1 MSTTEGGGNIITDG
15 LLLCLDAAN
24 TKSYVSGSTTWNDM
38 SRSGI
43 NGTLVNS
50 PTFSSTNNG
59 GIVFDGID
67 DYVSTTQSLTNPSFS
82 YEVFLKPTNVSK
94 DQMYIGNELLQALYT
109 RISNSRAF
117 LSIRTNVA
125 QRTLNHPQ
133 LLVDNSI
140 YHIVS
145 IYNGVQL
152 KIYVNNVLAVGS
164 VINETLLTPWG
175 TNSIGRWINTDT
187 RNFVGTI
194 YLVRLYNRELSAT
207 EVLQNYN
214 ATKTRFGL

>member
-1 MSTTEGGGNIITDG
+1 MAFNFSPKVVTDG
-15 LLLCLDAAN
+15 LVLYLDAAN
-24 TKSYVSGSTTWNDM
+24 TKSYVSGSTTWNDV

-43 NGTLVNS
+43 NGTLVNG
-50 PTFSSTNNG
+50 PTFSSENG
-59 GIVFDGID
+59 GGIIFDGID
-67 DYVSTTQSLTNPSFS
+67 DYVSTTQRLTNPSFS

-94 DQMYIGNELLQALYT
+94 DQMYIGNELLFALYA
-109 RISNSRAF
+109 RINNSRAF
-117 LSIRTNVA
+117 VSIRTNVA
-125 QRTLNHPQ
+125 QRTLTHPQ
-133 LLVDNSI
+133 LLLNNNI

-152 KIYVNNVLAVGS
+152 KIYVNNVLSVGS

-175 TNSIGRWINTDT
+175 TSSIGRWINTDT
-187 RNFVGTI
+187 RNFVGNI
-194 YLVRLYNRELSAT
+194 YTVRLYNRELSSQ

>member
-1 MSTTEGGGNIITDG
+1 MAGRILNKTISDG
-15 LLLCLDAAN
+15 LVFYLDAAN
-24 TKSYVSGSTTWNDM
+24 PKSYVSGSTTWYDI
-38 SRSGI
+38 SRGGV
-43 NGTLVNS
+43 NGTLVNN

-67 DYVSTTQSLTNPSFS
+67 DYISTTQRFTNQSFT
-82 YEVFLKPTNVSK
+82 YEVVLKPTNVSK
-94 DQMYIGNELLQALYT
+94 DQMYIGGELLAALYA
-109 RISNSRAF
+109 RINTSRAF

-125 QRTLNHPQ
+125 QRSLTHSQ
-133 LLVDNSI
+133 LLLNNNI

-152 KIYVNNVLAVGS
+152 KIYVNNVLSVGP

-175 TNSIGRWINTDT
+175 ISSIGRWISSDT

-194 YLVRLYNRELSAT
+194 YNVRVYNRELSDQ

-214 ATKTRFGL
+214 AMQKRYLL

>member
-1 MSTTEGGGNIITDG
+1 MAFHFSPKVVTDG
-15 LLLCLDAAN
+15 LVLYLDAAN
-24 TKSYVSGSTTWNDM
+24 TKSYVSGSTTWNDV

-43 NGTLVNS
+43 NGTLVNE
-50 PTFSSTNNG
+50 PTFSNENG
-59 GIVFDGID
+59 GGIIFDGID
-67 DYVSTTQSLTNPSFS
+67 DYVSTTQRLTNPSFS

-109 RISNSRAF
+109 RINNSRAF
-117 LSIRTNVA
+117 VSIRTNVT
-125 QRTLNHPQ
+125 QRTLAHPQ
-133 LLVDNSI
+133 LLLNNNI

-152 KIYVNNVLAVGS
+152 KIYVNNVLSVGS
-164 VINETLLTPWG
+164 EINETLLTPWG
-175 TNSIGRWINTDT
+175 TSSIGRWINTDT
-187 RNFVGTI
+187 RNFVGNI
-194 YLVRLYNRELSAT
+194 YTVRLYNRELSSQ